1 MRRPDA
7 AATDRNASAS
17 TVAGAGVP
25 SYVGRFAPSPTGPL
39 HFGSLIAAMASYADA
54 KSTDGRWLLRI
65 EDLDPP
71 RESPAAAASFPA
83 TLEHFGFEWD
93 GPILYQSTREDA
105 YAAALAALIRAG
117 DAFACACTRA
127 ELAAAA
133 AGQHQDSG
141 EPVYPVTC
149 RRALP
154 AGRAGRAWRA
164 RVDASPVTFVDR
176 IQETL
181 SQNLPQV
188 IARVDKMTKT
198 LSENLPD
205 LVDRAGKASEV
216 VAELAED
223 IRQLKE
229 LAGVTASAR
238 DKSLVTYANGLLAA
252 VESSNGTIGV
262 KKTVGKGLK
271 NTRPATEWVV
281 GARREALVLTIL
293 VKSKK
298 EMLTRLG
305 KTKLGAN
312 WMIEFP
318 DQEPMTL
325 IDWLR
330 QNHAESKEAG

>member
-25 SYVGRFAPSPTGPL
+25 SYVGCFAPSPTGPL

-141 EPVYPVTC
+141 EPVYPGTC

-181 SQNLPQV
+181 SQNLEASVGDFVVRRADGLWAYQLAVVVDDRDQEVTDVVRGADLLSSTPRQIRLQRLLGAPTPRYAHV
-188 IARVDKMTKT
+188 PIAVNATGEKLSKQT
-198 LSENLPD
+198 LAAPLP
-205 LVDRAGKASEV
+205 
-216 VAELAED
+216 LAEP
-223 IRQLKE
+223 QC
-229 LAGVTASAR
+229 T
-238 DKSLVTYANGLLAA
+238 LLAA
-252 VESSNGTIGV
+252 WRFLGQQDPGV
-262 KKTVGKGLK
+262 DAADVRDFWRWAIPRWDIRRVHGRALPVSG
-271 NTRPATEWVV
+271 ATGVD
-281 GARREALVLTIL
+281 
-293 VKSKK
+293 
-298 EMLTRLG
+298 RL
-305 KTKLGAN
+305 
-312 WMIEFP
+312 
-318 DQEPMTL
+318 
-325 IDWLR
+325 
-330 QNHAESKEAG
+330 